1 MGYRQKADVELAR
14 LISDRLALVLAEQP
28 PRRARGPGLVSIE
41 EPAQPFREMST
52 TDGALEPAALK
63 PAALELAALKPA
75 ALESAAQHT
84 DDIVEELPRPR
95 FGRLHVGVIGAL
107 LVLGLI

>member
-1 MGYRQKADVELAR
+1 MSSRSKDDVELAR

-52 TDGALEPAALK
+52 TDGALKPAAPKPAALK
-63 PAALELAALKPA
+63 PP
-75 ALESAAQHT
+75 AQHT

-107 LVLGLI
+107 LVLGLIT